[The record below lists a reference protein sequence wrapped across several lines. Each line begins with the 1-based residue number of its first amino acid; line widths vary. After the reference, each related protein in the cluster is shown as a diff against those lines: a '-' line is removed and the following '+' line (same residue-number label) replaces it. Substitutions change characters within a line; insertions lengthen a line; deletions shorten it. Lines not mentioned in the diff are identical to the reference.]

1 MLNVPLKNIKL
12 IWSHPNCAV
21 VRQKLCFRPAPMA
34 FETGGIFIVLHLT
47 EGVKVKLFVVIHTV
61 IFSLSDKLF
70 ESYHIWHSE
79 FALKVD
85 EQN

>member
-1 MLNVPLKNIKL
+1 MLNVPLKKIKL
-12 IWSHPNCAV
+12 IWRHPHCAV
-21 VRQKLCFRPAPMA
+21 VQQKLCFCPAPMA
-34 FETGGIFIVLHLT
+34 FEPGGFFIVLQLS

-70 ESYHIWHSE
+70 ESYHIWHSG
-79 FALKVD
+79 FALRVD